1 MTHYPILAIMAY
13 FLGAFLI
20 VIFGRNRAV
29 RNTLG
34 FLGTAVPLCL
44 LIMLA
49 KPILANGEIIA
60 YWMGNRVPA
69 GGYAIGIALEVD
81 AFGLFFGLLIA
92 TAVFVAMIYSFSYMS
107 HDDNEPQYYTLF
119 LMLCGGVMGL
129 VLSGDLFNMF
139 IMVEILTFAAVALTA
154 FRNTVFGALEA
165 AFKYLVVGCI
175 GSTCILAGTIMLYA
189 QAHTLNF
196 AQLAAF
202 LPGNLNIATIIAYA
216 LLFIGFCTKAFLV
229 PFHPLAADAHGAAPA
244 PVSVLISGVLTKS
257 GLYGIIRL
265 TYILFRTMNLGTVQF
280 WLVFLG
286 SVSMFLCVTM
296 ALAQHDFKRL
306 LAFHSISQIGY
317 VLTAAGLATALGV
330 SSGLYHAM
338 NHTLFKGLL
347 FLCAG
352 AVLHETGTTDLD
364 RLGGLSKKMPVTT
377 VLFLVGA
384 FSISGIPPFNGF
396 ASKWLIYQAT
406 YQKAVES
413 GNIGFMLVTVCCLV
427 TSTLTLASFVKVT
440 QSVFFGQLPKEYEH
454 VKEVPFGMRLG
465 MGILAALCILT
476 GIFPGFVQN
485 WLTGPAARAVFQAN
499 GYIDAMMG
507 AGYADKFGLA
517 DTLPVS
523 FTSIGVWSPISWLCL
538 LAIMLLAVAI
548 VAITSK
554 YDAVSK
560 AAKQTD
566 PLTLE
571 ALESATAAYL
581 PTAPANPAPR
591 YATGHAASGKYELFY
606 GGEESVF
613 SQVGGDDL
621 FWGFKHNWRHY
632 FKFMHELHSGIV
644 NDYSLWAVVALA
656 LAMLYAMIIL

>member
-1 MTHYPILAIMAY
+1 MMQHYPILAIMTY

-20 VIFGRNRAV
+20 VIFGKNRTV
-29 RNTLG
+29 RNAVG
-34 FLGTAVPLCL
+34 FLATAVPLCL
-44 LIMLA
+44 LITLV
-49 KPILANGEIIA
+49 KPVMMGGDIIA
-60 YWMGNRVPA
+60 YWMGSRVPA

-81 AFGLFFGLLIA
+81 ALSLFFGLLVA
-92 TAVFVAMIYSFSYMS
+92 TAVFAAMLYSFSYMS

-165 AFKYLVVGCI
+165 AFKYLVVGSI
-175 GSTCILAGTIMLYA
+175 GSSCILAGTIMLYA

-196 AQLAAF
+196 AQLSAMI
-202 LPGNLNIATIIAYA
+202 PGNLNLATTVAYA

-286 SVSMFLCVTM
+286 SVSMFVCVTM

-330 SSGLYHAM
+330 SAGLYHAM

-352 AVLHETGTTDLD
+352 AVLHETGTTDLNK
-364 RLGGLSKKMPVTT
+364 LGGLSKKMPHTT

-396 ASKWLIYQAT
+396 ASKWLIYQAA
-406 YQKAVES
+406 YQKGVES
-413 GNIGFMLVTVCCLV
+413 GNIGFLLVTICCLV

-440 QSVFFGQLPKEYEH
+440 QSVFFGQLPKEYEN
-454 VKEVPFGMRLG
+454 VREVSFGMRLA
-465 MGILAALCILT
+465 MGLLALLCIVT
-476 GIFPGFVQN
+476 GLFPGLVTTF
-485 WLTGPAARAVFQAN
+485 LTEPAARAVFGAN
-499 GYIDAMMG
+499 HYINAMMG
-507 AGYADKFGLA
+507 AGYAESFGLA
-517 DTLPVS
+517 DALPVS
-523 FTSIGVWSPISWLCL
+523 FYSAGVWSPISWLCL
-538 LAIMLLAVAI
+538 LMIMLLAVAI
-548 VAITSK
+548 VAVSSK
-554 YDAVSK
+554 YDQVS
-560 AAKQTD
+560 ALAK
-566 PLTLE
+566 
-571 ALESATAAYL
+571 TAA
-581 PTAPANPAPR
+581 AAEAAAAAGPR
-591 YATGHAASGKYELFY
+591 YGSGSPAEGKYELFF
-606 GGEESVF
+606 GGEESVY
-613 SQVGGDDL
+613 SQVGGDDM

-632 FKFMHELHSGIV
+632 FSFMHNLHSGIV
-644 NDYSLWAVVALA
+644 NDYALWAVIALA

>member
-1 MTHYPILAIMAY
+1 MMQHYPILAIMTY

-20 VIFGRNRAV
+20 VIFGKNRTV
-29 RNTLG
+29 RNAVG
-34 FLGTAVPLCL
+34 FLATAVPLCL
-44 LIMLA
+44 LITLV
-49 KPILANGEIIA
+49 KPVMMGGDIIA
-60 YWMGNRVPA
+60 YWMGGRVPA

-81 AFGLFFGLLIA
+81 ALSLFFGLLVA
-92 TAVFVAMIYSFSYMS
+92 TAVFAAMLYSFSYMS

-154 FRNTVFGALEA
+154 FRNSVFGALEA
-165 AFKYLVVGCI
+165 AFKYLVVGSI
-175 GSTCILAGTIMLYA
+175 GSSCILAGTIMLYA
-189 QAHTLNF
+189 QTHTLNF
-196 AQLAAF
+196 AQLSAMI
-202 LPGNLNIATIIAYA
+202 PGNLNLATTVAYA

-286 SVSMFLCVTM
+286 SVSMFVCVTM

-330 SSGLYHAM
+330 SAGLYHAM

-364 RLGGLSKKMPVTT
+364 KLGGLSKKMPHTT

-396 ASKWLIYQAT
+396 ASKWLIYQAA
-406 YQKAVES
+406 YQKGVES
-413 GNIGFMLVTVCCLV
+413 GNIGFLLVTICCLV

-440 QSVFFGQLPKEYEH
+440 QSVFFGQLPKEYEN
-454 VKEVPFGMRLG
+454 VREVSFGMRLA
-465 MGILAALCILT
+465 MGLLALLCIVT
-476 GIFPGFVQN
+476 GLFPGLVTTF
-485 WLTGPAARAVFQAN
+485 LTEPAARAVFGAN
-499 GYIDAMMG
+499 HYINAMMG
-507 AGYADKFGLA
+507 AGYAESFGLA
-517 DTLPVS
+517 DALPVS
-523 FTSIGVWSPISWLCL
+523 FYSAGVWSPISWLCL
-538 LAIMLLAVAI
+538 LMIMLLAVAI
-548 VAITSK
+548 VAVSSK
-554 YDAVSK
+554 YDQVS
-560 AAKQTD
+560 ALAK
-566 PLTLE
+566 
-571 ALESATAAYL
+571 TAA
-581 PTAPANPAPR
+581 AAEAAAAAGPR
-591 YATGHAASGKYELFY
+591 YGSGSLAEGKYELFF
-606 GGEESVF
+606 GGEESVY
-613 SQVGGDDL
+613 SQVGGDDM

-632 FKFMHELHSGIV
+632 FSFMHNLHSGIV
-644 NDYSLWAVVALA
+644 NDYALWAVIALA

>member
-1 MTHYPILAIMAY
+1 MMMQHYPILAIMTY

-20 VIFGRNRAV
+20 VIFGKNRTV
-29 RNTLG
+29 RNAVG
-34 FLGTAVPLCL
+34 FLATAVPLCL
-44 LIMLA
+44 LITLV
-49 KPILANGEIIA
+49 KPVMMGGDIIA
-60 YWMGNRVPA
+60 YWMGGRVPA

-81 AFGLFFGLLIA
+81 ALSLFFGLLVA
-92 TAVFVAMIYSFSYMS
+92 TAVFAAMLYSFSYMS

-165 AFKYLVVGCI
+165 AFKYLVVGSI
-175 GSTCILAGTIMLYA
+175 GSSCILAGTIMLYA

-196 AQLAAF
+196 AQLSAMI
-202 LPGNLNIATIIAYA
+202 PGNLNLATTVAYA

-286 SVSMFLCVTM
+286 SVSMFVCVTM

-330 SSGLYHAM
+330 SAGLYHAM

-364 RLGGLSKKMPVTT
+364 KLGGLSKKMPHTT

-396 ASKWLIYQAT
+396 ASKWLIYQAA
-406 YQKAVES
+406 YQKGVES
-413 GNIGFMLVTVCCLV
+413 GNIGFLLVTICCLV

-440 QSVFFGQLPKEYEH
+440 QSVFFGQLPKEYEN
-454 VKEVPFGMRLG
+454 VREVSFGMRLA
-465 MGILAALCILT
+465 MGLLALLCIVT
-476 GIFPGFVQN
+476 GLFPGLVTTF
-485 WLTGPAARAVFQAN
+485 LTEPAARAVFGAN
-499 GYIDAMMG
+499 HYINAMMG
-507 AGYADKFGLA
+507 AGYAESFGLA
-517 DTLPVS
+517 DMLPVS
-523 FTSIGVWSPISWLCL
+523 FYSAGVWSPISWLCL
-538 LAIMLLAVAI
+538 LMIMLLAVAI
-548 VAITSK
+548 VAVSSK
-554 YDAVSK
+554 YDQVS
-560 AAKQTD
+560 ALAK
-566 PLTLE
+566 
-571 ALESATAAYL
+571 TAA
-581 PTAPANPAPR
+581 AAEAAAVAGPR
-591 YATGHAASGKYELFY
+591 YGSGSPAEGKYELFF
-606 GGEESVF
+606 GGEESVY
-613 SQVGGDDL
+613 SQVGGDDM

-632 FKFMHELHSGIV
+632 FSFMHNLHSGIV
-644 NDYSLWAVVALA
+644 NDYALWAVIALA

>member
-1 MTHYPILAIMAY
+1 MMQHYPILAIMTY

-20 VIFGRNRAV
+20 VIFGKNRTV
-29 RNTLG
+29 RNAVG
-34 FLGTAVPLCL
+34 FLATAVPLCL
-44 LIMLA
+44 LITLV
-49 KPILANGEIIA
+49 KPVMMGGDIIA
-60 YWMGNRVPA
+60 YWMGGRVPA

-81 AFGLFFGLLIA
+81 ALSLFFGLLVA
-92 TAVFVAMIYSFSYMS
+92 TAVFAAMLYSFSYMS

-154 FRNTVFGALEA
+154 FRNSVFGALEA
-165 AFKYLVVGCI
+165 AFKYLVVGSI
-175 GSTCILAGTIMLYA
+175 GSSCILAGTIMLYA
-189 QAHTLNF
+189 QTHTLNF
-196 AQLAAF
+196 AQLSAMI
-202 LPGNLNIATIIAYA
+202 PGNLNLATTVAYA

-286 SVSMFLCVTM
+286 SVSMFVCVTM

-330 SSGLYHAM
+330 SAGLYHAM

-364 RLGGLSKKMPVTT
+364 KLGGLSKKMPHTT

-396 ASKWLIYQAT
+396 ASKWLIYQAA
-406 YQKAVES
+406 YQKGVES
-413 GNIGFMLVTVCCLV
+413 GNIGFLLVTICCLV

-440 QSVFFGQLPKEYEH
+440 QSVFFGQLPKEYEN
-454 VKEVPFGMRLG
+454 VREVSFGMRLA
-465 MGILAALCILT
+465 MGLLALLCIVT
-476 GIFPGFVQN
+476 GLFPGLVTTF
-485 WLTGPAARAVFQAN
+485 LTEPAARAVFGAN
-499 GYIDAMMG
+499 HYINAMMG
-507 AGYADKFGLA
+507 AGYAESFGLA
-517 DTLPVS
+517 DALPVS
-523 FTSIGVWSPISWLCL
+523 FYSAGVWSPISWLCL
-538 LAIMLLAVAI
+538 LMIMLLAVAI
-548 VAITSK
+548 VAVSSK
-554 YDAVSK
+554 YDQVS
-560 AAKQTD
+560 ALAK
-566 PLTLE
+566 
-571 ALESATAAYL
+571 TAA
-581 PTAPANPAPR
+581 AAEAAAAAGPR
-591 YATGHAASGKYELFY
+591 YCSGSLAEGKYELFF
-606 GGEESVF
+606 GGEESVY
-613 SQVGGDDL
+613 SQVGGDDM

-632 FKFMHELHSGIV
+632 FSFMHNLHSGIV
-644 NDYSLWAVVALA
+644 NDYALWAVIALA

>member
-1 MTHYPILAIMAY
+1 MMQHYPILAIMTY

-20 VIFGRNRAV
+20 VIFGKNRTV
-29 RNTLG
+29 RNAVG
-34 FLGTAVPLCL
+34 FLATAVPLCL
-44 LIMLA
+44 LITLV
-49 KPILANGEIIA
+49 KPVMMGGDIIA
-60 YWMGNRVPA
+60 YWMGGRVPA

-81 AFGLFFGLLIA
+81 ALSLFFGLLVA
-92 TAVFVAMIYSFSYMS
+92 TAVFAAMLYSFSYMS

-154 FRNTVFGALEA
+154 FRNSVFGALEA
-165 AFKYLVVGCI
+165 AFKYLVVGSI
-175 GSTCILAGTIMLYA
+175 GSSCILAGTIMLYA

-196 AQLAAF
+196 AQLSAMI
-202 LPGNLNIATIIAYA
+202 PGNLNLATTVAYA

-286 SVSMFLCVTM
+286 SVSMFVCVTM

-330 SSGLYHAM
+330 SAGLYHAM

-364 RLGGLSKKMPVTT
+364 KLGGLSKKMPHTT
-377 VLFLVGA
+377 VLFLIGA

-396 ASKWLIYQAT
+396 ASKWLIYQAA
-406 YQKAVES
+406 YQKGVES
-413 GNIGFMLVTVCCLV
+413 GNIGFLLVTICCLV

-440 QSVFFGQLPKEYEH
+440 QSVFFGQLPKEYEN
-454 VKEVPFGMRLG
+454 VREVSFGMRLA
-465 MGILAALCILT
+465 MGLLALLCIVT
-476 GIFPGFVQN
+476 GLFPGLVTTF
-485 WLTGPAARAVFQAN
+485 LTEPAARAVFGAN
-499 GYIDAMMG
+499 HYINAMMG
-507 AGYADKFGLA
+507 AGYAESFGLA
-517 DTLPVS
+517 DALPVS
-523 FTSIGVWSPISWLCL
+523 FYSAGVWSPISWLCL
-538 LAIMLLAVAI
+538 LMIMLLAVAI
-548 VAITSK
+548 VAVSSK
-554 YDAVSK
+554 YDQVS
-560 AAKQTD
+560 ALAK
-566 PLTLE
+566 
-571 ALESATAAYL
+571 TAA
-581 PTAPANPAPR
+581 AAEAAAAAGPR
-591 YATGHAASGKYELFY
+591 YGSGSPAEGKYELFF
-606 GGEESVF
+606 GGEESVY
-613 SQVGGDDL
+613 SQVGGDDM

-632 FKFMHELHSGIV
+632 FSFMHNLHSGIV
-644 NDYSLWAVVALA
+644 NDYALWAVIALA